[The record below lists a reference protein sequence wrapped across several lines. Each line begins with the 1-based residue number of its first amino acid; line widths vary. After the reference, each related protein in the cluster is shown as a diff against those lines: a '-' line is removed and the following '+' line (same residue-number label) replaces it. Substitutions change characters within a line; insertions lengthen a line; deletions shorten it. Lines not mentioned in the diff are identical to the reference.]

1 MTLGTMSTPRTSRPR
16 TADCP
21 DVIMLLRGQGL
32 DDVGVSQS
40 GRDPE
45 HRPGYEGETVLVA
58 VHCGPCVGVYR
69 APPRPRTAQVTPP
82 EASTS

>member
-1 MTLGTMSTPRTSRPR
+1 MSKSRTSRPR

-21 DVIMLLRGQGL
+21 DVMMLLRGQGL
-32 DDVGVSQS
+32 DYVGVSRS
-40 GRDPE
+40 EHDPE
-45 HRPGYEGETVLVA
+45 HEDRPGHEGETLLVA

-69 APPRPRTAQVTPP
+69 APPRPRWARAEVTPE

>member
-1 MTLGTMSTPRTSRPR
+1 MSKPRTSRPR

-21 DVIMLLRGQGL
+21 EVMMLLRGQGL
-32 DDVGVSQS
+32 DYVVSQS
-40 GRDPE
+40 E
-45 HRPGYEGETVLVA
+45 HDSEHEDRPGHEGETLVVA

-69 APPRPRTAQVTPP
+69 APPLPRRTRADVTPE